1 MFLTGFGKTTEAK
14 DVRQIHARLKMRSY
28 AAEVFWAVL
37 PGRVFNRALVH
48 LNLHTYTPRQLLI
61 RARNGCDVC
70 SGNRPNSRKGN
81 SKASH
86 VKAESE
92 HRWSKRRSNF
102 TGAEVKVLLQD
113 VDVSI
118 LFHNG
123 YINAIE
129 LSAYLFIHLHLQ
141 CSCSPFIYFRTSRCL
156 RGTAN
161 GN

>member
-1 MFLTGFGKTTEAK
+1 
-14 DVRQIHARLKMRSY
+14 RCS
-28 AAEVFWAVL
+28 
-37 PGRVFNRALVH
+37 
-48 LNLHTYTPRQLLI
+48 
-61 RARNGCDVC
+61 DVC
-70 SGNRPNSRKGN
+70 SRNRPNPRESN
-81 SKASH
+81 LKASH

-92 HRWSKRRSNF
+92 HRSSKRKSKF
-102 TGAEVKVLLQD
+102 TGAEVNELLQD

-156 RGTAN
+156 VESRL
-161 GN
+161 